1 MESAKIRTPAA
12 VGALAP
18 ATVAPPGSGLPAPA
32 PVEGA
37 LSVTQV
43 RPLGLL
49 RPYAA
54 RRRVLSLRLL
64 SFVLMVAIPVLTAAA
79 YYLLIAAGQYVVEFR
94 FGVKSVAP
102 LPGGFGSLFFG
113 SLAAS
118 PTVSDSYAVVQYIE
132 SRAIVDDLGKT
143 LDLAALFS
151 RPQADWLARLHPPVP
166 VEALA
171 RYWRGQIDAF
181 YDATDRTITVKV
193 RAFTA
198 QDAFVLARGI
208 RDAAERVVNNL
219 SARARR
225 DTLGH
230 AEADLQ
236 QAEARLDA
244 VLARLRAFRD
254 REGVIDPRQ
263 SANAT
268 AALAAAIREE
278 LVGAK
283 TRLAVL
289 QHYMQGDAPALK
301 LLKARIKSLTAQ
313 EGAVSGEIT
322 SREQT
327 RARVLSRIMTSYE
340 ELASERR
347 FAETAYQHAL
357 QALDR
362 ARQDADRQQIYLA
375 TFIAPSRPEEPLYP
389 HRLLAIGV
397 VFLVAFAIWAIGS
410 LIVQSIRDHL

>member
-1 MESAKIRTPAA
+1 M
-12 VGALAP
+12 
-18 ATVAPPGSGLPAPA
+18 
-32 PVEGA
+32 
-37 LSVTQV
+37 

-208 RDAAERVVNNL
+208 RDAAEQVVNNL

-244 VLARLRAFRD
+244 VLA
-254 REGVIDPRQ
+254 
-263 SANAT
+263 
-268 AALAAAIREE
+268 
-278 LVGAK
+278 
-283 TRLAVL
+283 
-289 QHYMQGDAPALK
+289 
-301 LLKARIKSLTAQ
+301 
-313 EGAVSGEIT
+313 
-322 SREQT
+322 
-327 RARVLSRIMTSYE
+327 
-340 ELASERR
+340 
-347 FAETAYQHAL
+347 
-357 QALDR
+357 
-362 ARQDADRQQIYLA
+362 
-375 TFIAPSRPEEPLYP
+375 
-389 HRLLAIGV
+389 
-397 VFLVAFAIWAIGS
+397 
-410 LIVQSIRDHL
+410 